1 MFVNAVWWCQWRLW
15 LKKSRRFLFLRIITS
30 WCSPSLARMTPLV
43 ISATFLVMKMAMR
56 LICPI
61 FTIIIKWLVL
71 IMNITLNSSCFVW
84 IYINKIVFGKIQKIV
99 FENCLEFEFLF
110 WIWVE
115 KHRMSS
121 PHEEVSET
129 DSKLLVCNTN
139 DPSSTNPDDTSQQ
152 VDKVD
157 VVQDEQHKEEVYQ
170 VVRLKLMEN
179 RIIIKN
185 PLSIWRKIQIIAYTR
200 I

>member
-1 MFVNAVWWCQWRLW
+1 
-15 LKKSRRFLFLRIITS
+15 
-30 WCSPSLARMTPLV
+30 
-43 ISATFLVMKMAMR
+43 
-56 LICPI
+56 
-61 FTIIIKWLVL
+61 
-71 IMNITLNSSCFVW
+71 
-84 IYINKIVFGKIQKIV
+84 
-99 FENCLEFEFLF
+99 
-110 WIWVE
+110 
-115 KHRMSS
+115 MSS

-152 VDKVD
+152 VEEVD
-157 VVQDEQHKEEVYQ
+157 VTQDEQHKEEVYQ

>member
-1 MFVNAVWWCQWRLW
+1 
-15 LKKSRRFLFLRIITS
+15 
-30 WCSPSLARMTPLV
+30 
-43 ISATFLVMKMAMR
+43 
-56 LICPI
+56 
-61 FTIIIKWLVL
+61 
-71 IMNITLNSSCFVW
+71 
-84 IYINKIVFGKIQKIV
+84 
-99 FENCLEFEFLF
+99 
-110 WIWVE
+110 
-115 KHRMSS
+115 MSS

-157 VVQDEQHKEEVYQ
+157 VVQDEQHKEEVDVTQDEQHKEEVYQ

-185 PLSIWRKIQIIAYTR
+185 PLSI
-200 I
+200 